1 MVDNARIL
9 ESTETG
15 SDLIANES
23 IREMTIEFTDEPG
36 FVDPRD
42 LVRRQYQL
50 DMQRSESNTSHH
62 ENLINL
68 HTLTEGDET
77 DHTQV
82 EKSKNTEFSKSMTQM
97 LESLKDNWSITMKAL
112 LTDQEQRSLED

>member
-42 LVRRQYQL
+42 LARRQYQL
-50 DMQRSESNTSHH
+50 DLQRAESNPSHL
-62 ENLINL
+62 ENLIDL
-68 HTLTEGDET
+68 SSPAEGGET
-77 DHTQV
+77 DHTQ
-82 EKSKNTEFSKSMTQM
+82 
-97 LESLKDNWSITMKAL
+97 I
-112 LTDQEQRSLED
+112 